1 MERAFQTWVLKLQL
15 VQGALEKLKELTKAK
30 AKEGAERMGR
40 GSWTGTQ
47 YQIAEGFRSNFKE
60 SGKGV
65 GKKNLRR
72 PCGLVAN
79 WKQSAGG
86 KWRWWWKDQ
95 ILRFR
100 NIILDT
106 MWRTGGREAVGA
118 LWDHSDRQDGSG
130 RMKGR
135 ENKQDSV
142 VDQMWETGEARS

>member
-1 MERAFQTWVLKLQL
+1 
-15 VQGALEKLKELTKAK
+15 
-30 AKEGAERMGR
+30 MGR

-86 KWRWWWKDQ
+86 KW
-95 ILRFR
+95 
-100 NIILDT
+100 
-106 MWRTGGREAVGA
+106 
-118 LWDHSDRQDGSG
+118 H
-130 RMKGR
+130 
-135 ENKQDSV
+135 
-142 VDQMWETGEARS
+142 